1 MAKKKEPDR
10 LSLEASA
17 AIAAG
22 MSYGKWKAMQ
32 KPDEQEPIV
41 KVEGI
46 QKHCAYCGKE
56 FYTKNKQ
63 KIYCDELCKNAV
75 QLRKDKAKRELSKM
89 LRNNQRT

>member
-1 MAKKKEPDR
+1 MEP
-10 LSLEASA
+10 
-17 AIAAG
+17 AI
-22 MSYGKWKAMQ
+22 
-32 KPDEQEPIV
+32 
-41 KVEGI
+41 
-46 QKHCAYCGKE
+46 CAYCGKE